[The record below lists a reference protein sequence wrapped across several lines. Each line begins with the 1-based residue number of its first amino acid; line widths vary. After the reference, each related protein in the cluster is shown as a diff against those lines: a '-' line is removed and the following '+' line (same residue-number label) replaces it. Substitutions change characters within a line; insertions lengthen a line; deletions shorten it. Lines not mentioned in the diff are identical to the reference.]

1 MTTIDIKKLS
11 PEQKAELAAQLQA
24 DKAAEKEQR
33 KQNLE
38 ALEKMAADVMPEAF
52 SQVETAAQV
61 LAEAKA
67 NIFRIFQEYLKLKI
81 EVFENKSLQKTHTI
95 TVGDKSITLGYR
107 VTDGYSDNA
116 NYGIAMV
123 HKFLGTLAKDENSKK
138 LLQTVYRLL
147 SKNAKGD
154 LDSKKVLELAKIA
167 QESYPGT
174 EFEEGIGIIQDAFS
188 PKMSKWF
195 IEAKKVDG
203 QGVERSVPLSIT
215 SADLPDD
222 FDLSFLLPKTDD
234 NE

>member
-11 PEQKAELAAQLQA
+11 PEQKAELAAQL
-24 DKAAEKEQR
+24 AAEEKEKKEQR

-52 SQVETAAQV
+52 SQAETAWQV
-61 LAEAKA
+61 LTEAKA
-67 NIFRIFQEYLKLKI
+67 NIFRLFREYLKLKI

-107 VTDGYSDNA
+107 VADGYSDNA

-174 EFEEGIGIIQDAFS
+174 DFEEGIGIIQDAFQ
-188 PKMSKWF
+188 PKMSRWF
-195 IEAKKVDG
+195 IEAKKIDG

-215 SADLPDD
+215 SADLPAD
-222 FDLSFLLPKTDD
+222 FDLSFLLPNK
-234 NE
+234 EK

>member
-11 PEQKAELAAQLQA
+11 PEQKAELAAQL
-24 DKAAEKEQR
+24 AAEEKEKKEQR

-52 SQVETAAQV
+52 SQAETAWQV
-61 LAEAKA
+61 LTEAKA
-67 NIFRIFQEYLKLKI
+67 NIFRLFREYLKLKI

-174 EFEEGIGIIQDAFS
+174 DFEEGIGIIQDAFQ
-188 PKMSKWF
+188 PKMSRWF
-195 IEAKKVDG
+195 IEAKKIDG
-203 QGVERSVPLSIT
+203 QGVERNIPLSIT
-215 SADLPDD
+215 SADLPAD
-222 FDLSFLLPKTDD
+222 FDLSFLLPNK
-234 NE
+234 EK